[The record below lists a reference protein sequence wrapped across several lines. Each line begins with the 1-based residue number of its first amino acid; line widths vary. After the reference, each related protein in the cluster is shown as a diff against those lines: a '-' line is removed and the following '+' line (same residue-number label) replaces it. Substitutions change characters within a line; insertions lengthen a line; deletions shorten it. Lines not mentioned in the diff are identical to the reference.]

1 MYADDIILLSAS
13 LTVLQEMLHIVHLT
27 ASELLLQFNVDK
39 SYDIAFGHN
48 VGNLPSLC
56 VGDKPLNWSSTVK
69 YLGVHFVSGKHLSIV
84 TNTKLTNLS
93 IHVVY

>member
-1 MYADDIILLSAS
+1 MVVAQQLVAFCIIHPNP
-13 LTVLQEMLHIVHLT
+13 VLQEMLHIVHLT

-39 SYDIAFGHN
+39 SYGIAFGPN

-69 YLGVHFVSGKHLSIV
+69 YLGILMSSNGSFIQHAIIV
-84 TNTKLTNLS
+84 F
-93 IHVVY
+93 